1 MGLIVFLDIS
11 GDLESQGIGVV
22 GVSSSAEEY
31 RESSEIVLEI
41 GEEDIKVIIR
51 VGETDLFGFTEGS
64 WWFCDECLV
73 LSLEFL
79 LKDCSELVPSANKL
93 FVPS

>member
-1 MGLIVFLDIS
+1 MGLIVFLDMS
-11 GDLESQGIGVV
+11 GDLESPGIGVV

-31 RESSEIVLEI
+31 RESSEMLLEI

-73 LSLEFL
+73 LSQEFL